1 MRLNLGCGDRYVEG
15 WTNVDW
21 QSPHRLDERVDLTG
35 RLPWHWACAATHVY
49 AGHLFEHLA
58 ETDCEQLTQRLLEA
72 AHPSGCVFVVVGPDV
87 KLAEQMA
94 AEGRLNTGHT
104 LEEIRHGGGR
114 WPGDKHQWET
124 TGSAVATI
132 IAEAGWPV
140 VHQIRPFSALEPGWP
155 VADPVPQWQY
165 AVRAWI
171 GEP

>member
-15 WTNVDW
+15 WTNIDF

-35 RLPWHWACAATHVY
+35 PLPQHWIGKVTHVY
-49 AGHLFEHLA
+49 AGHLFEHLTRDECRWLGLRVLKA
-58 ETDCEQLTQRLLEA
+58 VHAD
-72 AHPSGCVFVVVGPDV
+72 GCVFVAVGPDV

-94 AEGRLNTGHT
+94 VEGRLNTGHT
-104 LEEIRHGGGR
+104 LDEIRHGGGR

-124 TGSAVATI
+124 TGSAVGTI
-132 IAEAGWPV
+132 LAEVGWPV

-155 VADPVPQWQY
+155 VADPAPQWQY
-165 AVRAWI
+165 AVRAWT